1 MMLYKFFGGPTDV
14 MILDVGED
22 CDEVTHSASCAQI
35 RVPFTWEGQPHPQY
49 ESLFIYR
56 RREIRVD
63 GIYKRSE
70 FHLVE

>member
-1 MMLYKFFGGPTDV
+1 MIYRFVGGPADV
-14 MILDVGED
+14 MILDVEED
-22 CDEVTHSASCAQI
+22 CDEVTHSSYCAST
-35 RVPFTWEGQPHPQY
+35 RVPSHWDGQTQH

-56 RREIRVD
+56 RCEIRVD

>member
-1 MMLYKFFGGPTDV
+1 MLYRFVGGPADV
-14 MILDVGED
+14 MILDVEED
-22 CDEVTHSASCAQI
+22 CDEVIHSTSCASI
-35 RVPFTWEGQPHPQY
+35 RVPFTWEGQPQPQY
-49 ESLFIYR
+49 ESPFIYR

>member
-1 MMLYKFFGGPTDV
+1 MLIKFIGGPADGK
-14 MILDVGED
+14 ILDVEED
-22 CDEVTHSASCAQI
+22 CDEVTHSASCI
-35 RVPFTWEGQPHPQY
+35 SGRMPFPWEGQPQDR
-49 ESLFIYR
+49 SFFIYR